1 MSKILIFH
9 YFCENNG
16 SMSFFSKIGDKIRQ
30 WKQHPVGKV
39 LLNKYFIVGMIFLV
53 WICFFDTNN
62 LGRMFRSRRTLQSQR
77 QQIEF
82 YEQEIS
88 KMDRKLEQLKSE
100 RDSLEKFAR
109 EEYYYQQDGE
119 DVYVIK

>member
-1 MSKILIFH
+1 MSVFT
-9 YFCENNG
+9 
-16 SMSFFSKIGDKIRQ
+16 KIGETLRQ

-39 LLNKYFIVGMIFLV
+39 LLNKYFLVGLIFVV

-62 LGRMFRSRRTLQSQR
+62 VGQMFRSRRTLRSQR

-82 YEQEIS
+82 YQQEID
-88 KMDRKLEQLKSE
+88 KMNRKLEQLKSE

-109 EEYYYQQDGE
+109 EEYFYHLDGE
-119 DVYVIK
+119 DVFVIE